1 MSRSSALRREARF
14 VLSNRAFLLWSV
26 IVLCSSSFAVWSG
39 LAEVRQQQESIA
51 FLIDA
56 DQQDRSAEFTKQRDW
71 GSAAYYSFHLTY
83 DPPSDFAFAAMGQ
96 RDGASWKHRLR
107 MLALEGQIYEHDPG
121 NPELALIG
129 RFDFAF
135 FAAFVLPL
143 ILIFLLH
150 DLQASERSAGRFDLL
165 IASAGDDGSLWWR
178 RAFLRSGGILLA
190 AVVPL
195 LVGSALSSTAFSTML
210 AAFGLVAAYVA
221 FWTLVCLWF
230 ASWKRS
236 APVILTSLIGVWI
249 LLSTVLPASSRVII
263 DRMLPIPTGAEIL
276 MTQREAVNDAWDL
289 PVEDTMGPFVERHPE
304 WEGYTHAG
312 EGFDWGWYYAF
323 QQVGDQ
329 TAEDLS
335 EAFTAGRVDRDR
347 LAGLFALAAPPA
359 LLERLL
365 QNLAGTDMRSVLAYE
380 RRVRAFHAELRGFYY
395 PGLYG
400 EAAFDPAL
408 HTDLP
413 RFSIVE

>member
-1 MSRSSALRREARF
+1 MLR
-14 VLSNRAFLLWSV
+14 NRAVVVWMLV
-26 IVLCSSSFAVWSG
+26 VLCLSSFAVWSG
-39 LAEVRQQQESIA
+39 LAEVRQQRESIA

-56 DQQDRSAEFTKQRDW
+56 DQQDRSVEFTRQSDW

-96 RDGASWKHRLR
+96 RDASSWKHRLR

-135 FAAFVLPL
+135 LATFVLPL
-143 ILIFLLH
+143 ILVFLLH
-150 DLQASERSAGRFDLL
+150 DLQAAERSAGRFDLL
-165 IASAGDDGSLWWR
+165 VASAGSDGSLWWR
-178 RAFLRSGGILLA
+178 RAVLRSGGILVA
-190 AVVPL
+190 TIVPL
-195 LVGSALSSTAFSTML
+195 LVAGALSGTEISTLITAV
-210 AAFGLVAAYVA
+210 ALVAAYLL

-236 APVILTSLIGVWI
+236 APVILASLIGVWV
-249 LLSTVLPASSRVII
+249 LLSTILPAGGRVII
-263 DRMLPIPTGAEIL
+263 DRIVPIPTGAEIL

-289 PVEDTMGPFVERHPE
+289 PVEDTMEPFAERHPE
-304 WEGYTHAG
+304 WAGFTYTG

-329 TAEDLS
+329 RAEDLS
-335 EAFTAGRVDRDR
+335 EAYTTGRVERDR
-347 LAGLFALAAPPA
+347 LAGLFAIAAPPA

-380 RRVRAFHAELRGFYY
+380 GRVRAFHAELRSFYY
-395 PGLYG
+395 PGLFRDDP
-400 EAAFDPAL
+400 FDPELLA
-408 HTDLP
+408 DLP
-413 RFSIVE
+413 QYSP

>member
-1 MSRSSALRREARF
+1 MSSSSALGRETRF
-14 VLSNRAFLLWSV
+14 VLSDRAFLIWIV
-26 IVLCSSSFAVWSG
+26 VVLCISSFAVWSG
-39 LAEVRQQQESIA
+39 LAEVRQQHESTA
-51 FLIDA
+51 FLLDA
-56 DQQDRSAEFTKQRDW
+56 DRQDRSSEFTKQGDW

-83 DPPSDFAFAAMGQ
+83 DPPSDFAFAAMGL
-96 RDGASWKHRLR
+96 RDASSWKHRLR

-143 ILIFLLH
+143 ILIFVLH
-150 DLQASERSAGRFDLL
+150 DLQASERSAGRYNLL
-165 IASAGDDGSLWWR
+165 VASAGDDGSLWWR
-178 RAFLRSGGILLA
+178 RALLRSGGILLA
-190 AVVPL
+190 AIVPL
-195 LVGSALSSTAFSTML
+195 LLGAALSGTAFATVLGSAALI
-210 AAFGLVAAYVA
+210 AAYVF

-236 APVILTSLIGVWI
+236 APVILASLIGFWI
-249 LLSTVLPASSRVII
+249 LLGTILPAGSRMIV
-263 DRMLPIPTGAEIL
+263 DRIVPIPTGAEIL

-304 WEGYTHAG
+304 WAGYAHTG

-329 TAEDLS
+329 SAEHLS
-335 EAFTAGRVDRDR
+335 EAYTAGRLERDR
-347 LAGLFALAAPPA
+347 IAGLFALAAPPA

-365 QNLAGTDMRSVLAYE
+365 QNMAGTDMRSVLAYE
-380 RRVRAFHAELRGFYY
+380 GRVRDFHAELRSFYY
-395 PGLYG
+395 PGLFGG
-400 EAAFDPAL
+400 ESFDPAL
-408 HTDLP
+408 LAELP
-413 RFSIVE
+413 QFSVVE

>member
-1 MSRSSALRREARF
+1 MV
-14 VLSNRAFLLWSV
+14 VLFF
-26 IVLCSSSFAVWSG
+26 SSFAVWSG
-39 LAEVRQQQESIA
+39 LVEVRQQHESIA
-51 FLIDA
+51 FLLDA
-56 DQQDRSAEFTKQRDW
+56 DQQHRSAEFSKQSDW

-96 RDGASWKHRLR
+96 RDASSWKHRLR

-143 ILIFLLH
+143 ILIFVLH

-165 IASAGDDGSLWWR
+165 VASAGDAGSLWWR
-178 RAFLRSGGILLA
+178 RALIRSVSILLA
-190 AVVPL
+190 TIVPL
-195 LVGSALSSTAFSTML
+195 LLGAALSGTALSTVLGGVA
-210 AAFGLVAAYVA
+210 LVAAYVL

-236 APVILTSLIGVWI
+236 APVILASLIGLWI
-249 LLSTVLPASSRVII
+249 LVSTVLPAGSRAII
-263 DRMLPIPTGAEIL
+263 DRVVPIPASSEIL

-289 PVEDTMGPFVERHPE
+289 PVEATMRPFTERHPE
-304 WEGYTHAG
+304 WAGYTHTG
-312 EGFDWGWYYAF
+312 DGFDWGWYYAF

-329 TAEDLS
+329 SAERLS
-335 EAFTAGRVDRDR
+335 EAYTTGRLERDR
-347 LAGLFALAAPPA
+347 LAGLFAIVAPPA

-365 QNLAGTDMRSVLAYE
+365 QQLAGTDTRSVLAYE
-380 RRVRAFHAELRGFYY
+380 DRVRNFHAELRAFYY
-395 PGLYG
+395 PGLFG
-400 EAAFDPAL
+400 EDSFDPAL
-408 HTDLP
+408 QTNLP
-413 RFSIVE
+413 EFSVVE